1 MAERPGRGAGRGVGQ
16 RARQLLTDAR
26 AGIRNAEERRSAA
39 GRLRPDGQAR
49 EAVPNGLAASPA
61 PDAPYPPDA
70 PPEPQRADGP
80 RTAGGAYPADGPA
93 DGAVPLAEPGQGSGL
108 VPRWLQVAGGWAW
121 RLLFIGIVI
130 YLAYR
135 VAGRLALVVIPC
147 AGALLLTALLQPL
160 AARLHRVGL
169 PMLAATWCTLLS
181 AVIVLAGTITFVT
194 IRVRAEYAGL
204 VTQVRHTSHQIQA
217 WLAGPPLH
225 LKTTSLQTSS
235 NKLLTYLGQHKSLVA
250 GTVLTGG
257 QIVFEVLG
265 GIVLMLFVT
274 FFLIKDGERIWAWLT
289 RAFGADGS
297 QRANRPAAQPGRPS
311 CSTSG
316 ARSWWRLFTPSSSAP
331 R

>member
-1 MAERPGRGAGRGVGQ
+1 MVERSGRGAGRGVGQ

-26 AGIRNAEERRSAA
+26 AGIRNAEERRNAA
-39 GRLRPDGQAR
+39 GRLHPDDHAR
-49 EAVPNGLAASPA
+49 EAAANGQAASPA
-61 PDAPYPPDA
+61 PDALYPPDA
-70 PPEPQRADGP
+70 PHEPQRADGP
-80 RTAGGAYPADGPA
+80 QTAAGGYSADGPA

-147 AGALLLTALLQPL
+147 AGAVLLTALLQPL
-160 AARLHRVGL
+160 AARLHRAGL
-169 PMLAATWCTLLS
+169 PMMAATWCTLLG
-181 AVIVLAGTITFVT
+181 AVIVLAGTITLVT

-204 VTQVRHTSHQIQA
+204 VIQVRHTSHQLQV

-235 NKLLTYLGQHKSLVA
+235 NKLLTYLSQHKSLVA

-274 FFLIKDGERIWAWLT
+274 FFLIKDGVRIWAWLT
-289 RAFGADGS
+289 SALGADSS
-297 QRANRPAAQPGRPS
+297 QRANRPAGPPGRPS

-316 ARSWWRLFTPSSSAP
+316 ALSWWRPFTRSLSAP